1 MKPRTHLLAA
11 LCCAASPACSLLS
24 ELPEQPVALA
34 DMEEPLDLR
43 AEPDDEAARAALPAG
58 TFSGLYLR
66 DARETLEA
74 KLNEPE
80 AVIVDRVVE
89 NSPAAAAG
97 QQRGDLVLEV
107 EVDGGAAQE
116 LGTVSQ
122 WRQIELTARPGAE
135 VALLV
140 DRAGREAETA
150 LTLVA
155 RARPAARVATARSR
169 EEQRLGVV
177 VRAATEGEARAAGL
191 GPGAGAVLVGMSAN
205 SPWRSAGLRFG
216 DLVAAVDGA
225 ALTHPQKL
233 LTAARDA
240 DGGSLEVTFWRD
252 GEARTVSAALT
263 QRRAELTEV
272 RLPLLFQYESA
283 RERSSWSVLYGLV
296 GYRSTRAAWRLQLLW
311 VIGIGGGDAD
321 ELLEA
326 GS

>member
-1 MKPRTHLLAA
+1 MKLRPYLLAA
-11 LCCAASPACSLLS
+11 LCCAASPACSLFS

-58 TFSGLYLR
+58 AFSGLYLR
-66 DARETLEA
+66 DARETLED
-74 KLNEPE
+74 KLNEPA

-97 QQRGDLVLEV
+97 LEKGDLVLEV
-107 EVDGGAAQE
+107 EVDGGAPQA

-122 WRQIELTARPGAE
+122 WRQIELTSRPGAE
-135 VALLV
+135 IALVV

-155 RARPAARVATARSR
+155 RAEPAARVATERYR
-169 EEQRLGVV
+169 EEQRIGVV
-177 VRAATEGEARAAGL
+177 VRAATEVEARAAGL
-191 GPGAGAVLVGMSAN
+191 GPGAGAVVVGMSAR
-205 SPWRSAGLRFG
+205 SPWRRAGLRFG
-216 DLVAAVDGA
+216 DLIAAVDGA
-225 ALTHPQKL
+225 ALDHPQML

-240 DGGSLEVTFWRD
+240 DRASLEVTYWRN
-252 GEARTVSAALT
+252 GEARNVTAALT

-272 RLPLLFQYESA
+272 RVPLLFRYEAA
-283 RERSSWSVLYGLV
+283 RERSSWSMLYGLV
-296 GYRSTRAAWRLQLLW
+296 GYQSTRAAWRFQLLW
-311 VIGIGGGDAD
+311 LIGIGGGDAD

-326 GS
+326 ES

>member
-1 MKPRTHLLAA
+1 MTPRTHLLVA
-11 LCCAASPACSLLS
+11 LCCAASPACSLFS
-24 ELPEQPVALA
+24 ELPEQPMSLA

-58 TFSGLYLR
+58 AFSGLYLR
-66 DARETLEA
+66 DARETLEE

-97 QQRGDLVLEV
+97 LQRGDLVLEV
-107 EVDGGAAQE
+107 EVDGGAVQE

-122 WRQIELTARPGAE
+122 WRQIELSSPPGAE

-140 DRAGREAETA
+140 DRAGREAETT

-155 RARPAARVATARSR
+155 RARPAARVATERYR

-177 VRAATEGEARAAGL
+177 VRAATEVEARAAGL
-191 GPGAGAVLVGMSAN
+191 GPGAGAVLVGMSVN
-205 SPWRSAGLRFG
+205 SPWRRAGLRFG
-216 DLVAAVDGA
+216 DLVAAVDGE
-225 ALTHPQKL
+225 ALTHPQLL

-240 DGGSLEVTFWRD
+240 DGASLEVTFWRD
-252 GEARTVSAALT
+252 GEARTVTAALT
-263 QRRAELTEV
+263 RRRAELTEV

-296 GYRSTRAAWRLQLLW
+296 GYRSTRAAWRFQLLW
-311 VIGIGGGDAD
+311 LIGVGGGDAD

>member
-1 MKPRTHLLAA
+1 MKLRPHLLTA
-11 LCCAASPACSLLS
+11 LCCVASPACSLFS
-24 ELPEQPVALA
+24 ELPQQPIALA

-66 DARETLEA
+66 DARETLED

-80 AVIVDRVVE
+80 TVIVDRVVE

-97 QQRGDLVLEV
+97 LEKGDLVLEV
-107 EVDGGAAQE
+107 QVDGGAPQE

-122 WRQIELTARPGAE
+122 WRQIELTSRPGAE
-135 VALLV
+135 VALVV

-155 RARPAARVATARSR
+155 RAAPAARAATERYR
-169 EEQRLGVV
+169 EEQRIGVV
-177 VRAATEGEARAAGL
+177 VRTATEVEARAAGL
-191 GPGAGAVLVGMSAN
+191 GPGAGAVVVGMSAK

-216 DLVAAVDGA
+216 DLVTAVDGE
-225 ALTHPQKL
+225 ALTHPQL
-233 LTAARDA
+233 LLAAARAA
-240 DGGSLEVTFWRD
+240 DRDSLEVTYCRD
-252 GEARTVSAALT
+252 GEERTVTAALT
-263 QRRAELTEV
+263 ERRAELTEV
-272 RLPLLFQYESA
+272 NLPLLFQYESG
-283 RERSSWSVLYGLV
+283 RDRSTWSVLYGLV
-296 GYRSTRAAWRLQLLW
+296 GYRSTRAAWQFQLLW

-321 ELLEA
+321 ELLES